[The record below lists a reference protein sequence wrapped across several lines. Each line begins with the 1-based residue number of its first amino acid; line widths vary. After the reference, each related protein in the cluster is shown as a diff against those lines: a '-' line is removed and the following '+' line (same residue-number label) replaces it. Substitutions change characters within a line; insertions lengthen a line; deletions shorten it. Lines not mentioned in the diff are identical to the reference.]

1 MAKQKKSKKKD
12 NQILKMLLLS
22 LAICVTVYAI
32 YIVVSL
38 IMNPTDTCIIE
49 ESVIYAEE
57 STVGYVIRD
66 ESLVKSKN
74 ENKAIEQ
81 IKKEGE
87 KVAKG
92 NPIFKYYNV
101 NESKINDEIKELDL
115 EIQEALKGKS
125 NLLPSD
131 VKRIEEQINLKV
143 TDIRK
148 INNIQEIA
156 EYKKDIEN
164 YIVKKAKIA
173 GSLSKAGSYIN
184 GLIEKRA
191 KLEDDLT
198 KGTEYVNSPKSG
210 IVSYRIDGLE
220 EVLKYDNFSSLNISF
235 LENLD
240 IKTGRIV
247 TSSDKQAKIVNNYG
261 CYIAVILDS
270 EEAMNAEEGN
280 SVKIRLSNDEEVKA
294 IIECIKE
301 EKNERLIIFKI
312 NKEVEKLVAYRK
324 ISVDVIWWKYEG
336 LRVPSSA
343 ILYEDGMSYVVTNKN
358 GNISKVLVKIARQN
372 NNYCIVESYETEE
385 LKKLGYTAEEIN
397 DIKTIKLYDEIIIN
411 PKVE

>member
-22 LAICVTVYAI
+22 LIICVTVYAI

-74 ENKAIEQ
+74 ENKTIEQ

-191 KLEDDLT
+191 KLENDLT

>member
-22 LAICVTVYAI
+22 LIICVTVYAI

-74 ENKAIEQ
+74 ENKTIEQ

-191 KLEDDLT
+191 KLENDLT

-220 EVLKYDNFSSLNISF
+220 EVLKYDNFSNLNISF

-385 LKKLGYTAEEIN
+385 LKKIGYTAEEIN

>member
-22 LAICVTVYAI
+22 LIICVTVYAI

-74 ENKAIEQ
+74 ENKTIEQ

-191 KLEDDLT
+191 KLENDLT

-220 EVLKYDNFSSLNISF
+220 EVLKYDNFSNLNISF